1 VYSLNGRFLVEDVNS
16 TAAAVTG
23 SSIAGGTNSQV
34 HSTTTIS
41 NKLWKNIEYEKIFDI
56 VLHRLYDKE
65 YEMSSSTNK
74 KKSLSPSDMVV
85 NMGQHPP
92 PQQQQSLVLPSH
104 DNNNLTSSA
113 SCMNGERD
121 TTQHHANGII
131 NNNEMVQNKSS
142 SSPLD
147 EFEFDLLLDQIVN
160 EEEMGFQEEQQQLN
174 VQDVNHVINSQ
185 QQQHAIQQQQAVHHQ
200 DNNKMIHE
208 RLIQQQQKQQQ
219 QQRDNATVISAQQ
232 LQDFA
237 TAIKSSNCPST
248 SQKKTRDSKVPKQ
261 QSNDNVE
268 SIQRVIS
275 TNEIINNNNPEQQ
288 QQDNERNN
296 LQEWLDNFAK
306 QESPRLYCFTMHAY
320 VIFE

>member
-1 VYSLNGRFLVEDVNS
+1 VYSLNGRFLVEDFNG

-23 SSIAGGTNSQV
+23 SSIAGGTNSQI
-34 HSTTTIS
+34 HSTTIS

-65 YEMSSSTNK
+65 YEMSEIMSNNK
-74 KKSLSPSDMVV
+74 EKSLSPSDMVV

-92 PQQQQSLVLPSH
+92 QQQQQSLVLPSH

-142 SSPLD
+142 SGSPLD
-147 EFEFDLLLDQIVN
+147 EFEFDTLLDQIVN
-160 EEEMGFQEEQQQLN
+160 EEEMGFQEEQQLN
-174 VQDVNHVINSQ
+174 VQDVNQVMNSQ
-185 QQQHAIQQQQAVHHQ
+185 QQQQHGIQQRQAVHHQ

-208 RLIQQQQKQQQ
+208 RLIQQQQ
-219 QQRDNATVISAQQ
+219 QQRDTATVISAQQ

-248 SQKKTRDSKVPKQ
+248 SQKKTRDM
-261 QSNDNVE
+261 NGT
-268 SIQRVIS
+268 S
-275 TNEIINNNNPEQQ
+275 T
-288 QQDNERNN
+288 D
-296 LQEWLDNFAK
+296 D
-306 QESPRLYCFTMHAY
+306 
-320 VIFE
+320 